1 VSADQ
6 TVAAHDR
13 QVSTAVRFA
22 ASVLVVIG
30 GVIHLKLYGD
40 GYRHVPNAN
49 LGRSFLL
56 NATGALALG
65 VMLAV
70 RASRSTILAALVL
83 VNATL
88 VAFGLSRTARGV
100 FGFNETGLNPAPEAV
115 TALTVEIAAAVL
127 LIGLL
132 VRLRP
137 SRASHLA
144 TS

>member
-1 VSADQ
+1 MSANQ
-6 TVAAHDR
+6 TVAGHDR

-22 ASVLVVIG
+22 ASVLIVIG
-30 GVIHLKLYGD
+30 GVIHLKLYRD

-56 NATGALALG
+56 NAAGALALG
-65 VMLAV
+65 VMLLV
-70 RASRSTILAALVL
+70 RLSRSTILAALVL

-100 FGFNETGLNPAPEAV
+100 FGFTETGLNPAPEAV
-115 TALTVEIAAAVL
+115 IALVVEIAAGVL

-132 VRLRP
+132 VRQQP
-137 SRASHLA
+137 SPTAATA